1 MKAKMI
7 LNGAAWAARQLDL
20 GDSAGIAWV
29 LLQPKW
35 WNWPLHQQTESL
47 RDRHPPSICATER
60 VCFICFLIRKVKTE
74 IPGKW
79 NRRYRLRQLPTSTP
93 APERNPVLGA
103 ALSAT
108 AVPLPRSNRAKAA
121 QLRQL
126 ALIFEQGV
134 CQGGGGKPSA
144 HWRTAHCCPFEAFEP
159 RRQWRPL
166 NRAILRPD
174 HVLRILHFRRK
185 RERGH
190 AASIAASLAESAL
203 LPRDTCP
210 SNFLTSAAPLP
221 WQEAAASSRP
231 KYPA

>member
-1 MKAKMI
+1 VIPLASRGSCFSR
-7 LNGAAWAARQLDL
+7 NGGTGRFISRLRA
-20 GDSAGIAWV
+20 SATKTFPA
-29 LLQPKW
+29 
-35 WNWPLHQQTESL
+35 L
-47 RDRHPPSICATER
+47 RCGANLSYL
-60 VCFICFLIRKVKTE
+60 FRKVKTE

-126 ALIFEQGV
+126 ALIFEQCV
-134 CQGGGGKPSA
+134 CHWGGKSLA
-144 HWRTAHCCPFEAFEP
+144 HWRTTHCCPFEAFEP

-174 HVLRILHFRRK
+174 QVLRILHFHRK
-185 RERGH
+185 RGRGH
-190 AASIAASLAESAL
+190 AASIAASLAEGAL